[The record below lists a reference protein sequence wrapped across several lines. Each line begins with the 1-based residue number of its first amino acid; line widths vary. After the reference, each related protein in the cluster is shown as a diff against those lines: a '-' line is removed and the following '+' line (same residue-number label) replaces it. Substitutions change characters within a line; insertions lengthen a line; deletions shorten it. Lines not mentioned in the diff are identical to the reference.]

1 MGSMETPS
9 RVRARTGIAA
19 AEART
24 GRRLIT
30 PVASRSPSV
39 KALRKACGLLCACS
53 AQGSSAQAEKSWFE
67 VMQEGAMGAA
77 LEVGGADGGEARA
90 GRQRRD

>member
-1 MGSMETPS
+1 VGSMETPS

-39 KALRKACGLLCACS
+39 KVLRKACGLLCACS
-53 AQGSSAQAEKSWFE
+53 AQGS
-67 VMQEGAMGAA
+67 
-77 LEVGGADGGEARA
+77 
-90 GRQRRD
+90 